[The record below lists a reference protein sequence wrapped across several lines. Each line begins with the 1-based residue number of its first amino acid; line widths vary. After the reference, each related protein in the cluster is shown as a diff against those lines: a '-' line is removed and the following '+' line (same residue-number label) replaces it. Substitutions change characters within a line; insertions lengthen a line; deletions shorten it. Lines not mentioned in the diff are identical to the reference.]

1 MLASRQQEGSQR
13 IMSAWFIMFNVSLS
27 EKDLM
32 QMIWSL
38 YLLIDHFMADSEKKK
53 KAQKQQVLEISLS
66 WGKKNPDAKHLF
78 HVVVSILRDKQI
90 IT

>member
-1 MLASRQQEGSQR
+1 MLASRQQEGSRR

-53 KAQKQQVLEISLS
+53 KPKS
-66 WGKKNPDAKHLF
+66 N
-78 HVVVSILRDKQI
+78 RY
-90 IT
+90 